1 VQAAIDSSALI
12 GYLSGADRPDT
23 RLVHQ
28 LLETGTAVLPPVVV
42 TEVLSQPGLPAQVA
56 AIIAAMEMLPIRD
69 GFWERAGHTRSLV
82 IAKGRRARLADTLIA
97 QTCLDHDVPL
107 ITHDADFKRFA
118 AVVGLRLL
126 P

>member
-12 GYLSGADRPDT
+12 GYLGGIDRPDT

-28 LLETGTAVLPPVVV
+28 LLTAGTAILPPVVV
-42 TEVLSQPGLPAQVA
+42 TEVLSQPGLPAHVA
-56 AIIAAMEMLPIRD
+56 GLISALETLPVTD
-69 GFWERAGHTRSLV
+69 GFWERAGRTRSRV

-97 QTCLDHDVPL
+97 QACLDHDLPL

>member
-1 VQAAIDSSALI
+1 MQAAIDSSALI
-12 GYLSGADRPDT
+12 GYLGGVDRPDT

-28 LLETGTAVLPPVVV
+28 LLSAGTAVLPPVVV
-42 TEVLSQPGLPAQVA
+42 TEVLSQPGLPENVA
-56 AIIAAMEMLPIRD
+56 LLISALEILPVTD
-69 GFWERAGHTRSLV
+69 GFWDRAGRTRSRV

-97 QTCLDHDVPL
+97 QACLDYDIPL

-118 AVVGLRLL
+118 AIVGLRLL

>member
-1 VQAAIDSSALI
+1 MQAAIDSSALI
-12 GYLSGADRPDT
+12 GYLGGADRPDT

-42 TEVLSQPGLPAQVA
+42 TEVLSQPGLPVEVA
-56 AIIAAMEMLPIRD
+56 SLIGAMDVLPILD
-69 GFWERAGHTRSLV
+69 GFWERAGRTRSLV

-97 QTCLDHDVPL
+97 QACLDHDIPL
-107 ITHDADFKRFA
+107 VTHDADFKRFA

>member
-1 VQAAIDSSALI
+1 MQAAIDSSALI
-12 GYLSGADRPDT
+12 GYLGGVDRPDT

-28 LLETGTAVLPPVVV
+28 LLSAGTAVLPPVVV
-42 TEVLSQPGLPAQVA
+42 TEVLSQPGLPKNVA
-56 AIIAAMEMLPIRD
+56 VLISALEILPVTD
-69 GFWERAGHTRSLV
+69 GFWERAGRTRSRV

-97 QTCLDHDVPL
+97 QACLDHDIPL

>member
-12 GYLSGADRPDT
+12 GYLGGVDRPDT

-28 LLETGTAVLPPVVV
+28 FLSAGTAVLPPVVV
-42 TEVLSQPGLPAQVA
+42 TEVLSQPRLPEKVA
-56 AIIAAMEMLPIRD
+56 ALISALEILPVTD
-69 GFWERAGHTRSLV
+69 GFWERAGRTRSRV

-97 QTCLDHDVPL
+97 QACLDHDIPL
-107 ITHDADFKRFA
+107 ITHNADFKRFA